1 MNRGVVARNPAG
13 TSTGCSKRLFSKA
26 ATSEEARRYVPH
38 IVCGRSSLQRLLA
51 NGEASLVFPTSK
63 KLNVEPLNEVRTK
76 LTDFFSI
83 LLGLR
88 GTDSLLAFLRPA
100 LRPF

>member
-1 MNRGVVARNPAG
+1 MNRCVVASNPAG

-38 IVCGRSSLQRLLA
+38 MVCGCSSLQRLLA
-51 NGEASLVFPTSK
+51 NGEAPLVFPTSK
-63 KLNVEPLNEVRTK
+63 KLNVGLLNEVRTK

-83 LLGLR
+83 LARAEGN
-88 GTDSLLAFLRPA
+88 
-100 LRPF
+100 